1 MKKLILID
9 GSNLMFRAY
18 YATAYSGRMMKNSKG
33 EFTNAVYAITNM
45 LNLILK
51 EDFSHI
57 LVAFDKGKATF
68 RHKAYEA
75 YKAQRKPMPDEFRS
89 QLPYIKAVPDKLGIT
104 VYEDEAFEADD
115 IIATL
120 AYKYYDDFDDI
131 EIISNDRDLFQLLNH
146 KVHMRISKRG
156 IEPEKNYT
164 EDTLKEDLGL
174 KPSQI
179 PDLKG
184 LMGDS
189 SDNLPGVPGV
199 GEKTALKLLHEYG
212 DIETLLRHA
221 NELKGKLKERIQN
234 NSNEAQ
240 TFRDLATVKTDADL
254 DLTLEDL
261 RYKGMDKD
269 ALIDFY
275 EHLEFHSLLR
285 RLRKDNGLDEKQEAS
300 SNKVKPTS
308 TLNETDDIEKA
319 VQAKNTTLILES
331 FGENYHFAKKLG
343 FLLSSEER
351 ADFIPYEKAIESKAF
366 KDYLLDANRLK
377 SVHDVKKMRVM
388 LKADG
393 LDIKGVDFDLLLAAY
408 VLNPSNTK
416 EDFKVIVSNFDYHDV
431 PYLEDVY
438 GKGKK
443 AGIPEKKTYIEYAR
457 KKARAIEHLR
467 SQMETLIKDHDQT
480 ELYSAI
486 ELPLAFVLADMESEG
501 VSIDTEALK
510 AIDIDLEKELDS
522 LTEEIHELAGETFN
536 IGSPKQLSQILF
548 ERLGLPPQKKTKTGY
563 STNVDVLKKL
573 QGKHPIIDKLLRYRM
588 IDKLKSAY
596 IKGLSEAV
604 HDDGKI
610 HTIYKQ
616 AFTQTGRLSS
626 IEPNLQ
632 TIPIR
637 SEMGRNIRKVFIP
650 SKGHVLI
657 AADYSQIELR
667 LLAHLANEKRMIEA
681 FNHDEDIHTAT
692 GKLVF
697 EKDELT
703 ANERRMAKAV
713 NFGIIYGQT
722 PWGLSQELGISN
734 QAAKT
739 FIERYYERFS
749 GIEAYMKEVV
759 DFAKENG
766 YVKTMYNRRR
776 YIPELNSKIHA
787 QRELGKRTAMNA
799 PLQGS
804 AADLI
809 KIAMNAIDSAIKEK
823 GLKSRLIL
831 QIHDELVFDVPKD
844 EAKTMQKLVKETMEG
859 VADLKVP
866 LTVDALIGE
875 NLDEAK

>member
-1 MKKLILID
+1 
-9 GSNLMFRAY
+9 
-18 YATAYSGRMMKNSKG
+18 
-33 EFTNAVYAITNM
+33 
-45 LNLILK
+45 
-51 EDFSHI
+51 
-57 LVAFDKGKATF
+57 
-68 RHKAYEA
+68 
-75 YKAQRKPMPDEFRS
+75 
-89 QLPYIKAVPDKLGIT
+89 
-104 VYEDEAFEADD
+104 
-115 IIATL
+115 
-120 AYKYYDDFDDI
+120 
-131 EIISNDRDLFQLLNH
+131 
-146 KVHMRISKRG
+146 
-156 IEPEKNYT
+156 
-164 EDTLKEDLGL
+164 
-174 KPSQI
+174 
-179 PDLKG
+179 
-184 LMGDS
+184 
-189 SDNLPGVPGV
+189 
-199 GEKTALKLLHEYG
+199 YG

-234 NSNEAQ
+234 HGKEAE
-240 TFRDLATVKTDADL
+240 TFKDLATVKTDAEL
-254 DLTLEDL
+254 DLTLDDL
-261 RYKGMDKD
+261 RYQGMDKD

-285 RLRKDNGLDEKQEAS
+285 KLRKDNGLDEKKEET

-308 TLNETDDIEKA
+308 VLQEESAIEQA
-319 VQAKNTTLILES
+319 VNAKETTLILES

-343 FLLSSEER
+343 FLVSSEKR
-351 ADFIPYEKAIESKAF
+351 ADFIPYAIAIESKAF
-366 KDYLLDANRLK
+366 KDYLLDETKRK

-388 LKADG
+388 LMADG

-443 AGIPEKKTYIEYAR
+443 AGVPEKKAYIEYAR

-480 ELYSAI
+480 ALYESI

-501 VSIDTEALK
+501 VAIDTDALK
-510 AIDIDLEKELDS
+510 TIDIELEEELGG
-522 LTEEIHELAGETFN
+522 LTEEIHELAGESFN
-536 IGSPKQLSQILF
+536 IGSPKQLSEILF
-548 ERLGLPPQKKTKTGY
+548 EKLGLPPKKKTKTGY
-563 STNVDVLKKL
+563 STDVDVLKKL
-573 QGKHPIIDKLLRYRM
+573 KGKHPIIDRILKYRM
-588 IDKLKSAY
+588 IDKLRSAY

-604 HDDGKI
+604 HDDGRI

-637 SEMGRNIRKVFIP
+637 SAMGRKIRKVFIP
-650 SKGHVLI
+650 SEKNVLI

-667 LLAHLANEKRMIEA
+667 LLAHLADEKRMIEA
-681 FNHDEDIHTAT
+681 FNQGEDIHTAT

-697 EKDELT
+697 EKETLT

-722 PWGLSQELGISN
+722 PWGLSQELDIST

-739 FIERYYERFS
+739 FIDRYYERFS

-809 KIAMNAIDSAIKEK
+809 KIAMNAIDEAIKEK
-823 GLKSRLIL
+823 KLKSKLIL

-844 EAKTMQKLVKETMEG
+844 EAKTMQKLIKQTMEE